1 MKTMTIYGAVMCIL
15 GGLLLLRGGAPEVVH
30 AQEKPAVVVH
40 LTHYTD
46 DLHAAFMALKLAN
59 AMQAKNT
66 QVTLVLD
73 LEGVRLVSS
82 QQPQNLHWGTS
93 GEIAGYYDAF
103 IKAGGKI
110 VVCPHCAKAA
120 GLEDTALRSG
130 AQIVTEE
137 ALATTLLAADKI
149 LDY

>member
-1 MKTMTIYGAVMCIL
+1 MRMRKIFGAMVFVL
-15 GGLLLLRGGAPEVVH
+15 GSLLLLGGGSLHLTH

-59 AMQAKNT
+59 AMQAQNS

-82 QQPQNLHWGTS
+82 QQPQNLQWGTS
-93 GEIAGYYDAF
+93 GEISGHYDAF
-103 IKAGGKI
+103 IKAGGKV

-120 GLEDTALRSG
+120 GLDDTALRSG

-137 ALATTLLAADKI
+137 DLANTLLAADKI